1 MRHGCIGLYLCWII
15 ATKIGPLHFRWRK
28 HYLVVPEVLHLAREL
43 RVPAGGDREVADAG
57 RKRWQGI
64 DVSIDDVIWIRP
76 SRIKQQDKVKKLVNP
91 AWTLENLFNYQLS
104 LTLSDSLSL

>member
-1 MRHGCIGLYLCWII
+1 MVELVSISVGSWQQKLVLCISG
-15 ATKIGPLHFRWRK
+15 GDK

-64 DVSIDDVIWIRP
+64 EVSIDDVIWIRP